1 MNLPNILAIFR
12 MVLAPLL
19 FFLLIH
25 HFENIHQS
33 WINYFAALTFSLA
46 ALSDFLMDTS
56 QELGNKLQNWV
67 ES

>member
-25 HFENIHQS
+25 KFDDDYEYDDDN
-33 WINYFAALTFSLA
+33 NDD
-46 ALSDFLMDTS
+46 DFYEM
-56 QELGNKLQNWV
+56 EIKNEQNP
-67 ES
+67 

>member
-19 FFLLIH
+19 FLLIH
-25 HFENIHQS
+25 KFENIHQS

-46 ALSDFLMDTS
+46 ALSDFSMDTS
-56 QELGNKLQNWV
+56 QELGNKLQN
-67 ES
+67 